1 MPKYK
6 NEKCGDKYE
15 IELKIDNTKYV
26 FNLEEDC
33 VIVTDHFIF

>member
-15 IELKIDNTKYV
+15 IELKIDVETELKKHEIC
-26 FNLEEDC
+26 F
-33 VIVTDHFIF
+33 

>member
-15 IELKIDNTKYV
+15 IELKIDVETELKTRNM
-26 FNLEEDC
+26 FL
-33 VIVTDHFIF
+33 I